1 MNDVVMPEIVASQL
15 QGLPHPVNLCNESGE
30 MLGCFVP
37 RVDPS
42 LYEIV
47 GPEPSEGELQE
58 IERSSEWYS
67 TNQVLRHL
75 ESLK

>member
-1 MNDVVMPEIVASQL
+1 MNDLVMPEIVASQL
-15 QGLPHPVNLCNESGE
+15 QGLPHPVNLCSASGE

-47 GPEPSEGELQE
+47 GPVPTEEELQE
-58 IERSSEWYS
+58 IEQSTEWYS
-67 TNQVLRHL
+67 TAQVLRHL
-75 ESLK
+75 EDLK